1 MTVSSPSSWTMGYSH
16 ISAFPVRTRT
26 TLSGQS
32 EPVWLRFADVEQVRR
47 LWCKRYRSSNQRLGS
62 RHWSRGEHCIPN
74 LGSGFVFDAKLAEFE
89 LTFSDPVHEFDAG
102 DRRCGS
108 PKLLEAEHRTN
119 PQLDRSVILLNQIV
133 EVFGRPDL
141 ASISLRMFA
150 ESLFGRAMRG
160 LIAIE
165 RDLMRQSALGAES
178 SPEERLGGCDV
189 PLGAQQEIDG
199 RSLFVDPPIE
209 IGPSSF
215 DFDVGFVD
223 APGPT
228 NRASEAVP
236 ALFEFRDIAL
246 DPTHDRGVRQREPA
260 FGHHL
265 DEVSKPQFVPQIPP
279 HTENDDLPV
288 EMTAFEK
295 FIHA

>member
-1 MTVSSPSSWTMGYSH
+1 MALTPFASLLFKATVRRSMRSTRAL
-16 ISAFPVRTRT
+16 IVRR
-26 TLSGQS
+26 SGS
-32 EPVWLRFADVEQVRR
+32 GKSFHR
-47 LWCKRYRSSNQRLGS
+47 LWCKRCRPSNQRPGS

-74 LGSGFVFDAKLAEFE
+74 LRSGFVFDAKLTEFE

-108 PKLLEAEHRTN
+108 PKLLEAEHRTK

-141 ASISLRMFA
+141 ALISLRMFA

-178 SPEERLGGCDV
+178 SPEECLGGCDI

-199 RSLFVDPPIE
+199 LSLFVDGTVE
-209 IGPSSF
+209 IGPAAF
-215 DFDVGFVD
+215 DFDVGFVN
-223 APGPT
+223 APRQPS
-228 NRASEAVP
+228 RASEAVP
-236 ALFEFRDIAL
+236 APFEFRDIAL
-246 DPTHDRGVRQREPA
+246 DPTHDRGVRQGQPA

-265 DEVSKPQFVPQIPP
+265 DEVSKTQFVPQIPA

-288 EMTAFEK
+288 EMTALEK
-295 FIHA
+295 VIQA

>member
-1 MTVSSPSSWTMGYSH
+1 M
-16 ISAFPVRTRT
+16 
-26 TLSGQS
+26 
-32 EPVWLRFADVEQVRR
+32 
-47 LWCKRYRSSNQRLGS
+47 
-62 RHWSRGEHCIPN
+62 
-74 LGSGFVFDAKLAEFE
+74 
-89 LTFSDPVHEFDAG
+89 TFSDPVHEFDAG

-108 PKLLEAEHRTN
+108 PKLLEAEHRTK

-178 SPEERLGGCDV
+178 SPEECLGGCDV

-199 RSLFVDPPIE
+199 LSLFVDGTVE
-209 IGPSSF
+209 IDPAAF
-215 DFDVGFVD
+215 DFDLGFVN
-223 APGPT
+223 APRQPS
-228 NRASEAVP
+228 RASEAVP
-236 ALFEFRDIAL
+236 APFEFRDIAL

-265 DEVSKPQFVPQIPP
+265 DEVSKTQFVPQIPA

-288 EMTAFEK
+288 EMTALEK
-295 FIHA
+295 FIQA

>member
-1 MTVSSPSSWTMGYSH
+1 M
-16 ISAFPVRTRT
+16 
-26 TLSGQS
+26 
-32 EPVWLRFADVEQVRR
+32 
-47 LWCKRYRSSNQRLGS
+47 
-62 RHWSRGEHCIPN
+62 
-74 LGSGFVFDAKLAEFE
+74 
-89 LTFSDPVHEFDAG
+89 HEFDAG

-108 PKLLEAEHRTN
+108 PKLLEAEHRTK

-178 SPEERLGGCDV
+178 SPEECLGGRDV
-189 PLGAQQEIDG
+189 PVAAQQEIDG
-199 RSLFVDPPIE
+199 LSLFVDGTVE
-209 IGPSSF
+209 IDPAAF
-215 DFDVGFVD
+215 DFDLGFVN
-223 APGPT
+223 APRQPS
-228 NRASEAVP
+228 RASEAVP
-236 ALFEFRDIAL
+236 TPFEFRDIAL
-246 DPTHDRGVRQREPA
+246 DPTHDRGVRQGQPA

-265 DEVSKPQFVPQIPP
+265 DEVSKTQFVPQIPA

-288 EMTAFEK
+288 EMTALEK
-295 FIHA
+295 FIQA